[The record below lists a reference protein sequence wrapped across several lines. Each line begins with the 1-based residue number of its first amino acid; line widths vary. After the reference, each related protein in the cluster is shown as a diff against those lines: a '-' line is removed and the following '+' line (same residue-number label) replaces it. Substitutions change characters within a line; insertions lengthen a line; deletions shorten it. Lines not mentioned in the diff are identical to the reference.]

1 MFIKT
6 VDLNNF
12 RSHKVAS
19 VEFMRGVNVVIGA
32 NGTGKTNLL
41 EAINYATRNFSHKT
55 SNKKLLIRKGNDC
68 ASIKLVV
75 HKESF
80 SFTIQKE
87 IATSVKKNPNIT
99 PQVCKVIL
107 FSPETINIILGEPES
122 RRNWLDRII
131 SQYDFTYS
139 NALQKF
145 EKIIRQRNFLLKS
158 LKKNY
163 KSSAVDT
170 LFVWDSRLA
179 KYSENITAK
188 RAKLVQLVEKYY
200 SGIYNHVAENDNT
213 IKVKLLQSVQIN
225 TEQEIV
231 RELQGNLE
239 KDILL
244 GYTTIGAQKDD
255 LLIEVDGFSA
265 KGNLSQGE
273 VWTLAFTLVMV
284 EHKIFTEKESTMN
297 FQEPVLLLDD
307 VFLGIDHKRR
317 QKVVE
322 FIADKEQVIITTADE
337 REIPKNLVYNRI
349 DIKSASAS
357 SG

>member
-6 VDLNNF
+6 VRLNDF
-12 RSHKVAS
+12 RSHKATS
-19 VEFMRGVNVVIGA
+19 IEFGHGINVLLGG

-55 SNKKLLIRKGNDC
+55 SNKKALIRKGAEC
-68 ASIKLVV
+68 ASIQLVV

-87 IATSVKKNPNIT
+87 ITTTTKKNQNT
-99 PQVCKVIL
+99 APQLCKVIL
-107 FSPETINIILGEPES
+107 FSPETTNIILGEPES
-122 RRNWLDRII
+122 RRNYLDQII
-131 SQYDFTYS
+131 SQYDLTYS
-139 NALQKF
+139 DALQKF

-163 KSSAVDT
+163 KSSVVDT
-170 LFVWDSRLA
+170 LSVWNSRLA

-188 RAKLVQLVEKYY
+188 RAKLVQLIEKYY
-200 SGIYNHVAENDNT
+200 SGIYNCVAKNNNT
-213 IKVKLLQSVQIN
+213 IKTELLQSVRVN
-225 TEQEIV
+225 EEAEIA
-231 RELQGNLE
+231 RQLEENLE

-244 GYTTIGAQKDD
+244 GFTTIGAQKDD
-255 LLIEVDGFSA
+255 LLIEVDEFSA

-273 VWTLAFTLVMV
+273 IWTLAFTLVMV

-307 VFLGIDHKRR
+307 VFLGIDQKRR

-322 FIADKEQVIITTADE
+322 FIEGKGQVIITSALE
-337 REIPKNLVYNRI
+337 REIPKDLKFNRI
-349 DIKSASAS
+349 DVKLDE
-357 SG
+357 